1 MRAQPEPGSSVRV
14 LRGVGETRAVA
25 LEKAG
30 IVTVSDVVQH
40 FPRAYQDRGD
50 VRRLSDGRD
59 GQKHSFLLTV
69 ATAPSNARLRG
80 RMTLTKFRV
89 FDDSGS
95 AEAVFFNQ
103 PYLRDVFHVGDVFRF
118 YGSLS
123 FTKNRC
129 QLSSPAYEPA
139 EEGAALPDYFPVY
152 SLPDGISQKTM
163 RGMVESA
170 LPIVLPT
177 LSDPLPE
184 RVRLENRLPALS
196 VATETLHA
204 PKSGEELQ
212 AALRRMV
219 FDELLLL
226 GLGVSLSRCQGEA
239 VLTRACNKTTLAPL
253 LAELPYELTG
263 AQKRAI
269 NEIYADMTGYGKES
283 KMVPAMRRI
292 LIGDVGCGKTVCAAA
307 AIYIALASGRQA
319 ALMAPTTILAEQHYR
334 ELAPLFQKLGFEVA
348 LLTGAT
354 KQSERKRILSRLSDP
369 TSPLPLVIGTHALLS
384 DDVVFAD
391 LSLTVTDEQ
400 HRFGVMQRTALKE
413 KSAASH
419 TLVMSAT
426 PIPRTLAHVL
436 YGDLSLSK
444 IDEMPKGRQRVDTFV
459 VDETYRARLYDFIRR
474 QVDAGG
480 QVYIVC
486 PSIEEKEKDDEEGGI
501 PLEDLDFTRAAR
513 AYAPP
518 LKDAVGYAK
527 ELSEKVFPDLS
538 VALLHGRMKQADK
551 DAVMEKFVS
560 GEIKILVS
568 TTVIEVGVNVPTA
581 TLMIVENAERFGL
594 SQLHQLRGRVGRG
607 KQKSYC
613 ILVSDHP
620 GSTAE
625 ARLEVMRATYDGYE
639 IAERD
644 LSLRGPGDFF
654 ASGSGE
660 MRQSGGLSLK
670 LAALCRDTALMEAA
684 FRAAEEITRDDPDLS
699 RPENAALKRDVER
712 MMTVN
717 QNTVS

>member
-1 MRAQPEPGSSVRV
+1 MREQPGPGSGVRV
-14 LRGVGETRAVA
+14 LRGVGDTRAKA

-30 IVTVSDVVQH
+30 IVTVEDVVRH

-50 VRRLSDGRD
+50 VRPLSDGRD

-69 ATAPSNARLRG
+69 ATAPSNARLRS

-89 FDDSGS
+89 FDETGS

-123 FTKNRC
+123 FSKNRC

-139 EEGAALPDYFPVY
+139 EEGAVLPDYFPIY
-152 SLPDGISQKTM
+152 SLPDGVSQKTM
-163 RGMVESA
+163 RGMVENA
-170 LPIVLPT
+170 LSIVLPT
-177 LSDPLPE
+177 LKDPLPE
-184 RVRLENRLPALS
+184 PIRLENRLPALS
-196 VATETLHA
+196 VATRTLHA
-204 PKSGEELQ
+204 PESGEELQ

-307 AIYIALASGRQA
+307 AIYIALSSGRQA
-319 ALMAPTTILAEQHYR
+319 ALMVPTTILAEQHYR
-334 ELAPLFQKLGFEVA
+334 ELAPLFEKLGYDVA

-354 KQSERKRILSRLSDP
+354 KQSERKRILARLADP

-384 DDVVFAD
+384 VDVVFAD
-391 LSLTVTDEQ
+391 LGLTVTDEQ

-459 VDETYRARLYDFIRR
+459 VDETYRARLYEFIRK
-474 QVDAGG
+474 QINAGG
-480 QVYIVC
+480 QVYVVC
-486 PSIEEKEKDDEEGGI
+486 PSIEEKDDGDDEGGI
-501 PLEDLDFTRAAR
+501 PLEELDFSRTRA
-513 AYAPP
+513 YTPP

-527 ELSEKVFPDLS
+527 ELSEKVFPDIP
-538 VALLHGRMKQADK
+538 VALLHGKMKQADK
-551 DAVMEKFVS
+551 DAVMERFVS
-560 GEIKILVS
+560 GEVKILVS

-613 ILVSDHP
+613 ILVSDRP
-620 GSTAE
+620 GATAE
-625 ARLEVMRATYDGYE
+625 ARLEVMHTTYDGYE

-684 FRAAEEITRDDPDLS
+684 FRAAEEITKNDPDLS
-699 RPENAALKRDVER
+699 HPENAALKRDVER

>member
-1 MRAQPEPGSSVRV
+1 MKGQPDASSSVRV
-14 LRGVGETRAVA
+14 LRGVGETRAKT

-30 IVTVSDVVQH
+30 IVTVLDVVRH

-59 GQKHSFLLTV
+59 GQKHSFHLTV
-69 ATAPSNARLRG
+69 ATTPSTARLRS

-89 FDDSGS
+89 FDETGS

-103 PYLRDVFHVGDVFRF
+103 PYLREVFHVGDVFRF

-123 FTKNRC
+123 FSKNKC

-152 SLPDGISQKTM
+152 SLPDGVSQKVF
-163 RGMVESA
+163 RGMVEAA

-184 RVRLENRLPALS
+184 PVRLENRLPALS
-196 VATETLHA
+196 LATRTLHA
-204 PKSGEELQ
+204 PESGEELQ

-239 VLTRACNKTTLAPL
+239 ILTRACKKTTLAPL

-269 NEIYADMTGYGKES
+269 NEIYADMTGYGKNAG
-283 KMVPAMRRI
+283 MVPAMRRI

-307 AIYIALASGRQA
+307 AIYIALQSGRQA
-319 ALMAPTTILAEQHYR
+319 ALMVPTTILAEQHYR
-334 ELAPLFQKLGFEVA
+334 ELSPLFAKLGFEVG
-348 LLTGAT
+348 LLTSGT
-354 KQSERKRILSRLSDP
+354 KAAEKKRLIARLADP
-369 TSPLPLVIGTHALLS
+369 VSPLPLVIGTHALLS

-391 LSLTVTDEQ
+391 LALTVTDEQ

-474 QVDAGG
+474 QVSDGG

-486 PSIEEKEKDDEEGGI
+486 PSIEEKKTEDEEDGI
-501 PLEDLDFTRAAR
+501 PLEELDFTRAVR
-513 AYAPP
+513 SSSPP
-518 LKDAVGYAK
+518 LKDATGYAK

-551 DAVMEKFVS
+551 DAVMERFVS

-607 KQKSYC
+607 QKKSYC
-613 ILVSDHP
+613 ILVSDRP
-620 GSTAE
+620 GEVAE
-625 ARLEVMRATYDGYE
+625 ARLDVMHTTYDGYE

-684 FRAAEEITRDDPDLS
+684 FRAADSITRDDPDLS
-699 RPENAALKRDVER
+699 KPEHAPLKKEVER
-712 MMTVN
+712 MMTIN

>member
-1 MRAQPEPGSSVRV
+1 
-14 LRGVGETRAVA
+14 
-25 LEKAG
+25 
-30 IVTVSDVVQH
+30 
-40 FPRAYQDRGD
+40 
-50 VRRLSDGRD
+50 
-59 GQKHSFLLTV
+59 
-69 ATAPSNARLRG
+69 
-80 RMTLTKFRV
+80 
-89 FDDSGS
+89 
-95 AEAVFFNQ
+95 
-103 PYLRDVFHVGDVFRF
+103 
-118 YGSLS
+118 
-123 FTKNRC
+123 
-129 QLSSPAYEPA
+129 
-139 EEGAALPDYFPVY
+139 
-152 SLPDGISQKTM
+152 M
-163 RGMVESA
+163 RGMVEAA

-177 LSDPLPE
+177 LADPLPE
-184 RVRLENRLPALS
+184 KIRLENRLPALS
-196 VATETLHA
+196 VATKTLHA
-204 PKSGEELQ
+204 PESGEALQ

-226 GLGVSLSRCQGEA
+226 GLSVSLSRCQGEA
-239 VLTRACNKTTLAPL
+239 ILTRACNKTDLSPL

-269 NEIYADMTGYGKES
+269 NEIYADMTGYKKKGD
-283 KMVPAMRRI
+283 MIAAMRRI

-307 AIYIALASGRQA
+307 AIYIALSSGRQA
-319 ALMAPTTILAEQHYR
+319 ALMVPTTILAEQHYR

-354 KQSERKRILSRLSDP
+354 KQAQRKRILSRLSDP
-369 TSPLPLVIGTHALLS
+369 SAPLPLIIGTHALLS
-384 DDVVFAD
+384 DDVTFAD
-391 LSLTVTDEQ
+391 LCLTVTDEQ

-459 VDETYRARLYDFIRR
+459 VDETYRSRLNDFIRR
-474 QVDAGG
+474 QVEAGG
-480 QVYIVC
+480 QVYVVC
-486 PSIEEKEKDDEEGGI
+486 PSIEEKEEPEDEGGI
-501 PLEDLDFTRAAR
+501 PLEELVFTRAVR
-513 AYAPP
+513 AAAPP

-527 ELSEKVFPDLS
+527 ELSEKVFPDIP
-538 VALLHGRMKQADK
+538 VALLHGRMKQAEK
-551 DAVMEKFVS
+551 DAVMERFVS
-560 GEIKILVS
+560 GEVKILVS

-620 GSTAE
+620 GETAE
-625 ARLEVMRATYDGYE
+625 ARLEVMHTTYDGYE

-654 ASGSGE
+654 TSGSGE
-660 MRQSGGLSLK
+660 TRQSGGLSLK
-670 LAALCRDTALMEAA
+670 LASLCRDTALMEAA
-684 FRAAEEITRDDPDLS
+684 FRAAEEITASDPDLS
-699 RPENAALKRDVER
+699 SPANANLRREVER

>member
-1 MRAQPEPGSSVRV
+1 MKEAPGPASSVRV
-14 LRGVGETRAVA
+14 LHGVGDTRAKT

-30 IVTVSDVVQH
+30 IVTVEDVVRR

-50 VRRLSDGRD
+50 VRRLVDGKD

-69 ATAPSNARLRG
+69 ATVPSNARLRG
-80 RMTLTKFRV
+80 RLTMTKFRV
-89 FDDSGS
+89 FDESGS

-103 PYLRDVFHVGDVFRF
+103 PYLREVFHVGDVFRF

-123 FTKNRC
+123 FVKNRC
-129 QLSSPAYEPA
+129 QISSPAYEPA
-139 EEGAALPDYFPVY
+139 EEGAALPDYFPIY
-152 SLPDGISQKTM
+152 TLPDGISQKVF

-170 LPIVLPT
+170 LPLVLPS
-177 LSDPLPE
+177 LSDPLPD

-196 VATETLHA
+196 LAIRTLHA
-204 PKSGEELQ
+204 PENGEDLQ

-239 VLTRACNKTTLAPL
+239 ILTRACKKTTLGPL

-269 NEIYADMTGYGKES
+269 NEIYADMTGYGKGS
-283 KMVPAMRRI
+283 DLVPAMRRI

-307 AIYIALASGRQA
+307 AIYVAVASGRQA
-319 ALMAPTTILAEQHYR
+319 ALMVPTTILAEQHYR
-334 ELAPLFQKLGFEVA
+334 DLAPLFTKLGYEVG
-348 LLTGAT
+348 LLTGGT
-354 KQSERKRILSRLSDP
+354 KQSEKKRLLARLSDP
-369 TSPLPLVIGTHALLS
+369 ENPLPLVIGTHALLS
-384 DDVVFAD
+384 DNVTFAD
-391 LSLTVTDEQ
+391 LALTVTDEQ

-459 VDETYRARLYDFIRR
+459 VDESYRTRLYDFIRK
-474 QVDAGG
+474 QVAAGG
-480 QVYIVC
+480 QVYVVC
-486 PSIEEKEKDDEEGGI
+486 PSIEEKVEGDEEGGI
-501 PLEDLDFTRAAR
+501 PLEELDFTRALRPAS
-513 AYAPP
+513 PP
-518 LKDAVGYAK
+518 LKDATGYAK
-527 ELSEKVFPDLS
+527 ELSEKIFPDIP
-538 VALLHGRMKQADK
+538 VALLHGKMKQAEK
-551 DAVMEKFVS
+551 DAVMERFVS
-560 GEIKILVS
+560 GEVKILVS

-607 KQKSYC
+607 KDKSYC

-620 GSTAE
+620 GETAE
-625 ARLEVMRATYDGYE
+625 ARLDVMHTTYDGYE

-670 LAALCRDTALMEAA
+670 LAALCRDTALMESA
-684 FRAAEEITRDDPDLS
+684 FRAAEEITKDDPDLS

>member
-1 MRAQPEPGSSVRV
+1 MRENPGPSSSVRV
-14 LRGVGETRAVA
+14 LHGVGDTRAKT

-30 IVTVSDVVQH
+30 IVTVEDVVRR

-50 VRRLSDGRD
+50 VRRLVDGKD

-80 RMTLTKFRV
+80 RLTVTKFRV
-89 FDDSGS
+89 FDGSGS

-103 PYLRDVFHVGDVFRF
+103 PYLREVFHVGDAFRF

-123 FTKNRC
+123 FVKNRC
-129 QLSSPAYEPA
+129 QISSPAYEPA
-139 EEGAALPDYFPVY
+139 EEGAALPDYFPIY
-152 SLPDGISQKTM
+152 TLPEGISQKVF

-170 LPIVLPT
+170 LPLVLPS
-177 LSDPLPE
+177 LSDPLPD

-196 VATETLHA
+196 LAIRTLHA
-204 PKSGEELQ
+204 PENGEQLQ

-239 VLTRACNKTTLAPL
+239 ILTRACKKTTLGPL

-263 AQKRAI
+263 AQKRSI
-269 NEIYADMTGYGKES
+269 NEIYADMTGYGKQS
-283 KMVPAMRRI
+283 DLIPAMRRI

-307 AIYIALASGRQA
+307 AIYIAVASGRQA
-319 ALMAPTTILAEQHYR
+319 ALMVPTTILAEQHYR
-334 ELAPLFQKLGFEVA
+334 DLAPLFTKLGYEVG
-348 LLTGAT
+348 LLTGGT
-354 KQSERKRILSRLSDP
+354 KQSEKKRLLARLSDP
-369 TSPLPLVIGTHALLS
+369 EDPLPLVIGTHALLS
-384 DDVVFAD
+384 DNVTFAD
-391 LSLTVTDEQ
+391 LALTVTDEQ

-459 VDETYRARLYDFIRR
+459 VDESYRARLYDFIRK
-474 QVDAGG
+474 QVSAGG
-480 QVYIVC
+480 QVYVVC
-486 PSIEEKEKDDEEGGI
+486 PSIEEKQEQDEEGGI
-501 PLEDLDFTRAAR
+501 PLEELDFTRALR
-513 AYAPP
+513 PTAPP
-518 LKDAVGYAK
+518 LKDATGYAK
-527 ELSEKVFPDLS
+527 ELSEKIFPDIP
-538 VALLHGRMKQADK
+538 VALLHGKMKQADK
-551 DAVMEKFVS
+551 DAVMERFVS
-560 GEIKILVS
+560 GEVKILVS

-620 GSTAE
+620 GATAE
-625 ARLEVMRATYDGYE
+625 ARLDVMHTTYDGYE

-670 LAALCRDTALMEAA
+670 LAALCRDTALMEAT
-684 FRAAEEITRDDPDLS
+684 FRSAEEITKDDPDLS

>member
-1 MRAQPEPGSSVRV
+1 MKTQPGPGSSVRV
-14 LRGVGETRAVA
+14 LHGVGDTRAKQ

-30 IVTVSDVVQH
+30 IVTVLDVVRRY
-40 FPRAYQDRGD
+40 PRAYQDRGD

-69 ATAPSNARLRG
+69 ATTPSSARLRG

-89 FDDSGS
+89 FDESGS

-123 FTKNRC
+123 FSKNKC

-139 EEGAALPDYFPVY
+139 EEGAVLPDYFPIY
-152 SLPDGISQKTM
+152 SLPDGISQKVF

-170 LPIVLPT
+170 LPLVLPT
-177 LSDPLPE
+177 LTDPLPDAI
-184 RVRLENRLPALS
+184 RLENRLPALS
-196 VATETLHA
+196 LAVSTLHA
-204 PKSGEELQ
+204 PENGEELQ

-239 VLTRACNKTTLAPL
+239 ILTRACGKTTIAPL

-269 NEIYADMTGYGKES
+269 NEIYADMTGYGKKS
-283 KMVPAMRRI
+283 DLIPAMRRI

-307 AIYIALASGRQA
+307 AIYIAVSSGRQA
-319 ALMAPTTILAEQHYR
+319 ALMVPTTILAEQHYR
-334 ELAPLFQKLGFEVA
+334 DLAPLFQALGYEVG
-348 LLTGAT
+348 LLTGGT
-354 KQSERKRILSRLSDP
+354 KQSERKRLLSSLSD
-369 TSPLPLVIGTHALLS
+369 SENPLPFVIGTHALLTE
-384 DDVVFAD
+384 DVVFSD
-391 LSLTVTDEQ
+391 LALTVTDEQ

-459 VDETYRARLYDFIRR
+459 VDESYRSRLYDFMRK
-474 QVDAGG
+474 QVDEGG
-480 QVYIVC
+480 QVYVVC
-486 PSIEEKEKDDEEGGI
+486 PSIEEKAEDDEGGI
-501 PLEDLDFTRAAR
+501 PLEELDFTRALR
-513 AYAPP
+513 AAAPP
-518 LKDAVGYAK
+518 LKDATGYAK
-527 ELSEKVFPDLS
+527 ELSEKVFPDIP
-538 VALLHGRMKQADK
+538 VALLHGRMKQAEK

-560 GEIKILVS
+560 GETKILVS

-581 TLMIVENAERFGL
+581 TLMVVENAERFGL

-607 KQKSYC
+607 KRKSYC

-620 GSTAE
+620 GATAE
-625 ARLEVMRATYDGYE
+625 ARLDVMHTTYDGYE

-644 LSLRGPGDFF
+644 LALRGPGDFF

-699 RPENAALKRDVER
+699 KPEHAALRCDVER

>member
-1 MRAQPEPGSSVRV
+1 MRAQPEPSSSVRV

-30 IVTVSDVVQH
+30 IVTVLDVVRH

-69 ATAPSNARLRG
+69 ATVPSNARLRG

-118 YGSLS
+118 YGTLT

-152 SLPDGISQKTM
+152 SLPDGISQKMM

-177 LSDPLPE
+177 LFDPLPE

-196 VATETLHA
+196 VATKALHV
-204 PKSGEELQ
+204 PESGEELQ

-239 VLTRACNKTTLAPL
+239 VLTRACKKTTLTPL

-269 NEIYADMTGYGKES
+269 NEIYADMTGYGKQS
-283 KMVPAMRRI
+283 DQIPAMRRI

-319 ALMAPTTILAEQHYR
+319 ALMVPTTILAEQHYR

-459 VDETYRARLYDFIRR
+459 VDETYRARLYDFIRK

-480 QVYIVC
+480 QVYVVC
-486 PSIEEKEKDDEEGGI
+486 PSIEEKESDDEEGGI
-501 PLEDLDFTRAAR
+501 PLEELDFTRAAR
-513 AYAPP
+513 AYSPP

-551 DAVMEKFVS
+551 DAVMERFVS
-560 GEIKILVS
+560 GEVKILVS

-625 ARLEVMRATYDGYE
+625 ARLEVMHTTYDGYE

-699 RPENAALKRDVER
+699 HPENARLRADVER

>member
-1 MRAQPEPGSSVRV
+1 MREQPGPGSSVRV
-14 LRGVGETRAVA
+14 LRGVGETRRTT

-30 IVTVSDVVQH
+30 MVTVLDVVRR

-50 VRRLSDGRD
+50 VRTLFDGRD
-59 GQKHSFLLTV
+59 GEKHSFLLTV
-69 ATAPSNARLRG
+69 ATVPSTARLRG
-80 RMTLTKFRV
+80 RMVLTKFRV
-89 FDDSGS
+89 FDETGS

-103 PYLRDVFHVGDVFRF
+103 PYLREVFHVGDVFRF

-123 FTKNRC
+123 FSKKGC

-139 EEGAALPDYFPVY
+139 EEGAVLPDYFPIY
-152 SLPDGISQKTM
+152 SLPDGISQKVM
-163 RGMVESA
+163 RGMVEAA

-177 LSDPLPE
+177 LADPLPE
-184 RVRLENRLPALS
+184 KIRLENRLPALS
-196 VATETLHA
+196 VATKTLHA
-204 PKSGEELQ
+204 PESGEALQ

-226 GLGVSLSRCQGEA
+226 GLSVSLSRCQGEA
-239 VLTRACNKTTLAPL
+239 ILTRACNKTDLSPL

-269 NEIYADMTGYGKES
+269 NEIYADMTGYKKKGD
-283 KMVPAMRRI
+283 MIAAMRRI

-307 AIYIALASGRQA
+307 AIYIALSSGRQA
-319 ALMAPTTILAEQHYR
+319 ALMVPTTILAEQHYR

-354 KQSERKRILSRLSDP
+354 KQAQRKRILSRLSDP
-369 TSPLPLVIGTHALLS
+369 SAPLPLIIGTHALLS
-384 DDVVFAD
+384 DDVTFAD
-391 LSLTVTDEQ
+391 LCLTVTDEQ

-459 VDETYRARLYDFIRR
+459 VDETYRSRLNDFIRR
-474 QVDAGG
+474 QVEAGG
-480 QVYIVC
+480 QVYVVC
-486 PSIEEKEKDDEEGGI
+486 PSIEEKEEPEDEGGI
-501 PLEDLDFTRAAR
+501 PLEELVFTRAVR
-513 AYAPP
+513 AAAPP

-527 ELSEKVFPDLS
+527 ELSEKVFPDIP
-538 VALLHGRMKQADK
+538 VALLHGRMKQAEK
-551 DAVMEKFVS
+551 DAVMERFVS
-560 GEIKILVS
+560 GEVKILVS

-620 GSTAE
+620 GETAE
-625 ARLEVMRATYDGYE
+625 ARLEVMHTTYDGYE

-654 ASGSGE
+654 TSGSGE
-660 MRQSGGLSLK
+660 TRQSGGLSLK
-670 LAALCRDTALMEAA
+670 LASLCRDTALMEAA
-684 FRAAEEITRDDPDLS
+684 FRAAEEITASDPDLS
-699 RPENAALKRDVER
+699 SPANANLRREVER

>member
-1 MRAQPEPGSSVRV
+1 MKGQPDGSSPVRV
-14 LRGVGETRAVA
+14 LHGVGETRAKT

-30 IVTVSDVVQH
+30 IVTVLDVVRH

-50 VRRLSDGRD
+50 VRRLADGRD
-59 GQKHSFLLTV
+59 GEKHSFLLTV
-69 ATAPSNARLRG
+69 ATVPSSARLRG

-103 PYLRDVFHVGDVFRF
+103 PYLREVFHVGDVFRF

-123 FTKNRC
+123 FSKNKC

-139 EEGAALPDYFPVY
+139 EEGAVLPDYFPIY
-152 SLPDGISQKTM
+152 SLPDGISQKVF

-170 LPIVLPT
+170 LPLVLPS
-177 LSDPLPE
+177 LADPLPE
-184 RVRLENRLPALS
+184 EIRLENRLPALS
-196 VATETLHA
+196 LATRALHA
-204 PKSGEELQ
+204 PESGEELQ

-239 VLTRACNKTTLAPL
+239 ILTRACAKTTLAPL

-269 NEIYADMTGYGKES
+269 NEIYADMTGYGKS
-283 KMVPAMRRI
+283 SAMIPAMRRI

-307 AIYIALASGRQA
+307 AIYIALRSGRQA
-319 ALMAPTTILAEQHYR
+319 ALMVPTTILAEQHYR
-334 ELAPLFQKLGFEVA
+334 ELSPLFEKLGFEVA
-348 LLTGAT
+348 LLTGGT

-369 TSPLPLVIGTHALLS
+369 VSPLPLVIGTHALLT
-384 DDVVFAD
+384 DDVVFSD
-391 LSLTVTDEQ
+391 LGLTVTDEQ

-459 VDETYRARLYDFIRR
+459 VDESYRARLYDFIRR

-480 QVYIVC
+480 QVYVVC
-486 PSIEEKEKDDEEGGI
+486 PSIEEKSEDDEGGI
-501 PLEDLDFTRAAR
+501 PIEELDFTPAIRAAS
-513 AYAPP
+513 PP

-527 ELSEKVFPDLS
+527 ELSEKVFPDIP

-551 DAVMEKFVS
+551 DAVMERFVS
-560 GEIKILVS
+560 GDVKILVS
-568 TTVIEVGVNVPTA
+568 TTVIEVGVNVPAA

-607 KQKSYC
+607 TKKSYC

-620 GSTAE
+620 GATAE
-625 ARLEVMRATYDGYE
+625 ARLDVMHTTYDGYE

-684 FRAAEEITRDDPDLS
+684 FRAAETITRSDPDLS
-699 RPENAALKRDVER
+699 KPENALLRADVER

>member
-1 MRAQPEPGSSVRV
+1 MREQPGPGSGVRV
-14 LRGVGETRAVA
+14 LRGVGDTRAKA

-30 IVTVSDVVQH
+30 IVTVEDVVRH

-50 VRRLSDGRD
+50 VRPLSDGRD

-69 ATAPSNARLRG
+69 ATAPSNARLRS

-89 FDDSGS
+89 FDETGS

-139 EEGAALPDYFPVY
+139 EEGAVLPDYFPIY
-152 SLPDGISQKTM
+152 SLPDGVSQKTM
-163 RGMVESA
+163 RGMVENA
-170 LPIVLPT
+170 LSIVLPT
-177 LSDPLPE
+177 LKDPLPE
-184 RVRLENRLPALS
+184 PIRLENRLPALS
-196 VATETLHA
+196 VATRTLHA
-204 PKSGEELQ
+204 PESGEELQ

-307 AIYIALASGRQA
+307 AIYIALSSGRQA
-319 ALMAPTTILAEQHYR
+319 ALMVPTTILAEQHYR
-334 ELAPLFQKLGFEVA
+334 ELAPLFEKLGYDVA

-354 KQSERKRILSRLSDP
+354 KQSERKRILARLADP

-391 LSLTVTDEQ
+391 LGLTVTDEQ

-459 VDETYRARLYDFIRR
+459 VDETYRARLYEFIRK
-474 QVDAGG
+474 QINAGG
-480 QVYIVC
+480 QVYVVC
-486 PSIEEKEKDDEEGGI
+486 PSIEEKDDGDDEGGI
-501 PLEDLDFTRAAR
+501 PLEELDFSRTRA
-513 AYAPP
+513 YTPP

-527 ELSEKVFPDLS
+527 ELSEKVFPDIP
-538 VALLHGRMKQADK
+538 VALLHGKMKQADK
-551 DAVMEKFVS
+551 DAVMERFVS
-560 GEIKILVS
+560 GEVKILVS

-613 ILVSDHP
+613 ILVSDRP
-620 GSTAE
+620 GATAE
-625 ARLEVMRATYDGYE
+625 ARLEVMHTTYDGYE

-684 FRAAEEITRDDPDLS
+684 FRAAEEITKNDPDLS
-699 RPENAALKRDVER
+699 HPENAALKRDVER

>member
-1 MRAQPEPGSSVRV
+1 MRGQPEPESSVRV
-14 LRGVGETRAVA
+14 LRGVGETRAKT

-30 IVTVSDVVQH
+30 IVTVADVVRH

-50 VRRLSDGRD
+50 VRPLSDGRD

-69 ATAPSNARLRG
+69 ATVPSNARLRS

-89 FDDSGS
+89 FDETGS

-139 EEGAALPDYFPVY
+139 EEGAALPDYFPIY
-152 SLPDGISQKTM
+152 SLPDGVSQKVF

-170 LPIVLPT
+170 LPIVLPA

-184 RVRLENRLPALS
+184 RIRLENRLPALS
-196 VATETLHA
+196 LATRTLHA

-239 VLTRACNKTTLAPL
+239 ILTRACQSTTLSPL
-253 LAELPYELTG
+253 LAELPYELTR

-269 NEIYADMTGYGKES
+269 NEIYADMTGYGKKSE
-283 KMVPAMRRI
+283 MIPAMRRI

-307 AIYIALASGRQA
+307 AIYIALSSGRQA
-319 ALMAPTTILAEQHYR
+319 ALMVPTTILAEQHYR
-334 ELAPLFQKLGFEVA
+334 ELAPLFEKLGFEVA

-354 KQSERKRILSRLSDP
+354 KQSERKRLLSRLAAP
-369 TSPLPLVIGTHALLS
+369 LSPLPLVIGTHALLS

-391 LSLTVTDEQ
+391 LCLTVTDEQ

-459 VDETYRARLYDFIRR
+459 VDETYRSRLYDFIRR
-474 QVDAGG
+474 QVSDGG

-486 PSIEEKEKDDEEGGI
+486 PSIEEKESADEEGGI
-501 PLEDLDFTRAAR
+501 PLEELDFSRAAG
-513 AYAPP
+513 ANTPP

-527 ELSEKVFPDLS
+527 ELSEKIFPDLS

-551 DAVMEKFVS
+551 DAVMGRFVS
-560 GEIKILVS
+560 GDVKILVS
-568 TTVIEVGVNVPTA
+568 TTVIEVGVNVPAA

-607 KQKSYC
+607 KKKSYC
-613 ILVSDHP
+613 ILVSDRP
-620 GSTAE
+620 GDTAE
-625 ARLEVMRATYDGYE
+625 ARLDVMRTTYDGYE

-684 FRAAEEITRDDPDLS
+684 FRAAEEITKTDPDLS
-699 RPENAALKRDVER
+699 KPENTRLRREVER

>member
-1 MRAQPEPGSSVRV
+1 MREQPGPGSGVRV
-14 LRGVGETRAVA
+14 LRGVGDTRAKA

-30 IVTVSDVVQH
+30 IVTVEDVVRH

-50 VRRLSDGRD
+50 VRPLSDGRD

-69 ATAPSNARLRG
+69 ATAPSNARLRS

-89 FDDSGS
+89 FDETGS

-123 FTKNRC
+123 FSKNRC

-139 EEGAALPDYFPVY
+139 EEGAVLPDYFPIY
-152 SLPDGISQKTM
+152 SLPDGVSQKTM
-163 RGMVESA
+163 RGMVENA
-170 LPIVLPT
+170 LSIVLPT
-177 LSDPLPE
+177 LKDPLPE
-184 RVRLENRLPALS
+184 PIRLENRLPALS
-196 VATETLHA
+196 VATRTLHA
-204 PKSGEELQ
+204 PESGEELQ

-263 AQKRAI
+263 AHKRAI
-269 NEIYADMTGYGKES
+269 NDIYADMTGYGKES

-307 AIYIALASGRQA
+307 AIYIALSSGRQA
-319 ALMAPTTILAEQHYR
+319 ALMVPTTILAEQHYR
-334 ELAPLFQKLGFEVA
+334 ELAPLFEKLGYDVA

-354 KQSERKRILSRLSDP
+354 KQSERKRILARLADP

-391 LSLTVTDEQ
+391 LGLTVTDEQ

-459 VDETYRARLYDFIRR
+459 VDETYRARLYEFIRK
-474 QVDAGG
+474 QINAGG
-480 QVYIVC
+480 QVYVVC
-486 PSIEEKEKDDEEGGI
+486 PSIEEKDDGDDEGGI
-501 PLEDLDFTRAAR
+501 PLEELDFSRTRA
-513 AYAPP
+513 YTPP

-527 ELSEKVFPDLS
+527 ELSEKVFPDLP
-538 VALLHGRMKQADK
+538 VALLHGKMKQADK
-551 DAVMEKFVS
+551 DAVMERFVS
-560 GEIKILVS
+560 GEVKILVS

-613 ILVSDHP
+613 ILVSDRP
-620 GSTAE
+620 GATAE
-625 ARLEVMRATYDGYE
+625 ARLEVMHTTYDGYE

-684 FRAAEEITRDDPDLS
+684 FRAAEEITKNDPDLS
-699 RPENAALKRDVER
+699 HPENAALKRDVER

>member
-1 MRAQPEPGSSVRV
+1 MREQPGPGSSVRV
-14 LRGVGETRAVA
+14 LHGVGETRAKA
-25 LEKAG
+25 LEAAG
-30 IVTVSDVVQH
+30 IVTVLDVARH

-50 VRRLSDGRD
+50 LRRLSDGRD
-59 GQKHSFLLTV
+59 GQKHSYLLTV
-69 ATAPSNARLRG
+69 ATVPSNARLRG

-89 FDDSGS
+89 FDETGS

-103 PYLRDVFHVGDVFRF
+103 PYLRDVFHVGDTFRF
-118 YGSLS
+118 YGALS
-123 FTKNRC
+123 FSKNKC
-129 QLSSPAYEPA
+129 QLSSPAYERA
-139 EEGAALPDYFPVY
+139 EEGATLPDYFPVY
-152 SLPDGISQKTM
+152 SLPDAISQKVF
-163 RGMVESA
+163 RGMVEAA
-170 LPIVLPT
+170 LPLVLPT
-177 LSDPLPE
+177 LTDPLPE
-184 RVRLENRLPALS
+184 PIRLENRLPALS
-196 VATETLHA
+196 LATRTLHD
-204 PKSGEELQ
+204 PKNGEELQ
-212 AALRRMV
+212 AALRRLV

-239 VLTRACNKTTLAPL
+239 ILTRACRKTTLSPL

-269 NEIYADMTGYGKES
+269 NEIYADMTGYGK
-283 KMVPAMRRI
+283 KGDLIPAMRRI

-307 AIYIALASGRQA
+307 AIYIALQSGRQA
-319 ALMAPTTILAEQHYR
+319 ALMVPTTILAEQHYR
-334 ELAPLFQKLGFEVA
+334 ELAPLFSKLGYEVGI
-348 LLTGAT
+348 LTSGT
-354 KQSERKRILSRLSDP
+354 KQSEKKRLIARLSDP
-369 TSPLPLVIGTHALLS
+369 ENPLPLVIGTHALLS
-384 DDVVFAD
+384 DSVVFSD
-391 LSLTVTDEQ
+391 LALTVTDEQ

-459 VDETYRARLYDFIRR
+459 VDESYRTRLYDFIRK

-480 QVYIVC
+480 QVYVVC
-486 PSIEEKEKDDEEGGI
+486 PSIEEKTEDEEGGI
-501 PLEDLDFTRAAR
+501 PLEELDFSRALR
-513 AYAPP
+513 ASSPP
-518 LKDAVGYAK
+518 LKDATGYAK
-527 ELSEKVFPDLS
+527 ELSEKVFPDIP
-538 VALLHGRMKQADK
+538 VALLHGKMKQAEK
-551 DAVMEKFVS
+551 DAVMERFVS
-560 GEIKILVS
+560 GDVKILVS

-620 GSTAE
+620 GATAE
-625 ARLEVMRATYDGYE
+625 ARLDVMHTTYDGYE

-684 FRAAEEITRDDPDLS
+684 FRAADEITRGDPDLS
-699 RPENAALKRDVER
+699 KPEHAALRADVER

>member
-1 MRAQPEPGSSVRV
+1 MRAQPEPSSSVRV
-14 LRGVGETRAVA
+14 LRGVGETRAVT

-30 IVTVSDVVQH
+30 IVTVSDVVRH

-50 VRRLSDGRD
+50 VRRLADGRD
-59 GQKHSFLLTV
+59 GQKHSYLLTV
-69 ATAPSNARLRG
+69 ATVPSNARLRG

-118 YGSLS
+118 YGTLS

-139 EEGAALPDYFPVY
+139 EEGVALPDYFPVY
-152 SLPDGISQKTM
+152 SLPDGVSQKMM

-196 VATETLHA
+196 VATQTLHA
-204 PKSGEELQ
+204 PENGEELQ

-239 VLTRACNKTTLAPL
+239 VLTRACKKTTLSPL

-283 KMVPAMRRI
+283 EMIPAMRRI

-307 AIYIALASGRQA
+307 AIYIALSSGRQA
-319 ALMAPTTILAEQHYR
+319 ALMVPTTILAEQHYR

-354 KQSERKRILSRLSDP
+354 KQSERKRILARLSDP

-384 DDVVFAD
+384 DDVTFAD
-391 LSLTVTDEQ
+391 LALTVTDEQ

-459 VDETYRARLYDFIRR
+459 VDETYRARLYDFIRK

-480 QVYIVC
+480 QVYVVC
-486 PSIEEKEKDDEEGGI
+486 PSIEEKESDDEEGGI

-551 DAVMEKFVS
+551 DAVMERFIS
-560 GEIKILVS
+560 GEVKILVS

-620 GSTAE
+620 GATAE
-625 ARLEVMRATYDGYE
+625 ARLEVMHTTYDGYE

-670 LAALCRDTALMEAA
+670 LASLCRDTALMEAA

-699 RPENAALKRDVER
+699 RPENARLRADVER